1 MGNNVNKILP
11 GNIIKKGPLLSPT
24 TSPAVGNWKSGS
36 FSVPSN
42 RYAKIYYPKP
52 KSIQLP
58 KLFLDTDHV
67 FYIHGTR
74 PMYFGFWV
82 STNKRVTREMLEK
95 NISSLSLS
103 FVYADRYRRNGKGNG
118 TYRNVI
124 VSSGLFKSHRD
135 LVEMMEKVYDAS
147 TMLSSGLGIPWTV
160 LSYLFE
166 KFGHKSK
173 GT

>member
-11 GNIIKKGPLLSPT
+11 GNIIKKGPFLSPT
-24 TSPAVGNWKSGS
+24 TSPSVGNWKSGS

-58 KLFLDTDHV
+58 KLFIDSDHV

-74 PMYFGFWV
+74 LMYFGFWATY
-82 STNKRVTREMLEK
+82 SKRLTREYIK
-95 NISSLSLS
+95 NNISKLSLG
-103 FVYADRYRRNGKGNG
+103 FVYADMEENNFRSRH
-118 TYRNVI
+118 I
-124 VSSGLFKSHRD
+124 MFSSGLFESHRD
-135 LVEMMEKVYDAS
+135 LVEMMEEVYGAS
-147 TMLSSGLGIPWTV
+147 PMLSSGLGIPWIV

-166 KFGHKSK
+166 KFGHKA
-173 GT
+173 GRT